1 MKNLLNIGTRRW
13 LGLLFGNLCI
23 GMGVGIFKLSGLGND
38 PFSAMVLSI
47 ISILDIRYSTFLLFI
62 NIGLFF
68 IEFLLG
74 RKFVGV
80 GTFANWFFVGYVV
93 EFTIWL
99 GSTYMSEPSTLILR
113 ILYVAVGVVIVST
126 GLSLYQTSNAGIA
139 PFDSMALI
147 LDDRLSKVPYFWCRM
162 IIDGICALICLFTG
176 GLLGLGTLVS
186 VFCLGPIVHFINMR
200 FSQKLIY

>member
-13 LGLLFGNLCI
+13 LGLLIGNICI

-38 PFSAMVLSI
+38 PFSAMALSMI
-47 ISILDIRYSTFLLFI
+47 AILNIRYSTFLLLI
-62 NIGLFF
+62 NIGLFL

-74 RKFVGV
+74 QKFVGV

-99 GSTYMSEPSTLILR
+99 GSTYVPEPSSLMLR
-113 ILYVAVGVVIVST
+113 ILYVAIGVLIVST

-176 GLLGLGTLVS
+176 GLLGFGTFVS
-186 VFCLGPIVHFINMR
+186 VFCLGPIVHFLNNKV
-200 FSQKLIY
+200 SQKLIY